1 MNIFRDLEDSH
12 PGNVHLLIRPV
23 RPGRAGHVG
32 GVQGGTGVGGSAAA
46 VDVM

>member
-1 MNIFRDLEDSH
+1 MNIFPDLEDSH
-12 PGNVHLLIRPV
+12 PGHVHLLVSPV

-32 GVQGGTGVGGSAAA
+32 GVQGGPGVGGSAAA